1 MNNRLLFVY
10 LSALLLTSCA
20 HKKNADIANVPEI
33 DVAEAIT
40 DSVVIYNTYPGT
52 LSADNTVDIVAR
64 VSGSVTSQNYKNGD
78 KVSRGQLLFTIE
90 DTKYRDAL
98 QQAEAQLAT
107 ARSNHDYALAQYTAM
122 KKALE
127 SDAVSL
133 MEVNKA
139 KSSVQ
144 QAEAAIKQAEA
155 AISSARTN
163 LGYCRV
169 TAPCTGHASASTLS
183 VGAFVNG
190 EVSPVTLATIYED
203 AKLYAKFYI
212 GDEAMQQVL
221 KSRRESSALFDSIP
235 IKLNE
240 SPDKQLKSR
249 LTYIAPDVDT
259 STGTLA
265 IRSEVDNTDGTLHD
279 GMYATISFPLR
290 VEPHATLVKDAAIS
304 SDQLG
309 KFLYTVNDSNKIVY
323 TPIKVGAMAND
334 SMRIVSSGITPGTR
348 YVTKAL
354 LKVRPDMTV
363 RPHLVR

>member
-127 SDAVSL
+127 LSL
-133 MEVNKA
+133 
-139 KSSVQ
+139 
-144 QAEAAIKQAEA
+144 IH
-155 AISSARTN
+155 I
-163 LGYCRV
+163 
-169 TAPCTGHASASTLS
+169 
-183 VGAFVNG
+183 
-190 EVSPVTLATIYED
+190 
-203 AKLYAKFYI
+203 
-212 GDEAMQQVL
+212 
-221 KSRRESSALFDSIP
+221 
-235 IKLNE
+235 
-240 SPDKQLKSR
+240 
-249 LTYIAPDVDT
+249 
-259 STGTLA
+259 
-265 IRSEVDNTDGTLHD
+265 
-279 GMYATISFPLR
+279 
-290 VEPHATLVKDAAIS
+290 
-304 SDQLG
+304 
-309 KFLYTVNDSNKIVY
+309 
-323 TPIKVGAMAND
+323 
-334 SMRIVSSGITPGTR
+334 
-348 YVTKAL
+348 
-354 LKVRPDMTV
+354 
-363 RPHLVR
+363 